1 MKETIRCEEIT
12 FIRDL
17 DGVVRVVGESRE
29 RGVITLL
36 YSPSPEKK
44 MSLNKATRFVH
55 LTL

>member
-12 FIRDL
+12 FFRDL

-36 YSPSPEKK
+36 WSPSNQKT
-44 MSLNKATRFVH
+44 MSLNKTQPDLF
-55 LTL
+55 T

>member
-1 MKETIRCEEIT
+1 MKEVVRCEEIT

-36 YSPSPEKK
+36 YSPSPQKK
-44 MSLNKATRFVH
+44 MTLDKAQPDLFT
-55 LTL
+55 

>member
-1 MKETIRCEEIT
+1 MKEVIRCEEIT

-36 YSPSPEKK
+36 YGPSPEKK
-44 MSLNKATRFVH
+44 M
-55 LTL
+55 TLDKTQPDLFT

>member
-29 RGVITLL
+29 RRVITLL
-36 YSPSPEKK
+36 YSPSPEKT
-44 MSLNKATRFVH
+44 MSLNKAQPALFT
-55 LTL
+55 

>member
-1 MKETIRCEEIT
+1 MKEVIRCEEIT

-36 YSPSPEKK
+36 WSPSSQKK
-44 MSLNKATRFVH
+44 VSPNKAQPALFT
-55 LTL
+55 

>member
-12 FIRDL
+12 FFRDL

-44 MSLNKATRFVH
+44 M
-55 LTL
+55 TLDKTQPDLFT

>member
-36 YSPSPEKK
+36 WSPSNQKK
-44 MSLNKATRFVH
+44 MTLGKAQPDLFT
-55 LTL
+55 